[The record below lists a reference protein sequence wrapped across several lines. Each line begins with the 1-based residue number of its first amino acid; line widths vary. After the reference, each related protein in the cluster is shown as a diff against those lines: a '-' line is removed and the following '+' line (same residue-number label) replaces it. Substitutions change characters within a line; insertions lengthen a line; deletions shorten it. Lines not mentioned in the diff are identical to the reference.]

1 MRTPSPKARPSALT
15 SMSDRSRQL
24 QSGRL
29 LPGTVRTW
37 QLAHRRNKQ
46 VGAFRRL
53 ANSVPNASALLLT
66 AVVRSASLNPKPQ
79 PPLRAPGMN
88 TTRTPGLHLAVEE
101 SMEQP
106 SLNCRQTMV
115 VVVVV
120 AVAVAVIIIIDIR
133 MNMIIIVG
141 MIKIIRIHVNK
152 PFRPQRLG

>member
-1 MRTPSPKARPSALT
+1 
-15 SMSDRSRQL
+15 
-24 QSGRL
+24 
-29 LPGTVRTW
+29 
-37 QLAHRRNKQ
+37 
-46 VGAFRRL
+46 
-53 ANSVPNASALLLT
+53 
-66 AVVRSASLNPKPQ
+66 
-79 PPLRAPGMN
+79 
-88 TTRTPGLHLAVEE
+88 
-101 SMEQP
+101 MEQP